1 MNKQKIKIGDEYL
14 LRICIVDTTDKH
26 YEVEII
32 RQQGESSC
40 NHTVT
45 YILKSELENLI
56 KQ

>member
-1 MNKQKIKIGDEYL
+1 MNKPNIKIGDEYL

-40 NHTVT
+40 NHSVT
-45 YILKSELENLI
+45 YILKSELENLL